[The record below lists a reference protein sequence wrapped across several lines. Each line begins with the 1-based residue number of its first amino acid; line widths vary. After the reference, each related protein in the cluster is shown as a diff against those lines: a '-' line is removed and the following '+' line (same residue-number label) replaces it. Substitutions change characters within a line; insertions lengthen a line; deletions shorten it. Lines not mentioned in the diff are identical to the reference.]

1 MPVTGSASAP
11 AKAGKHHVPAY
22 RAFKLDKR
30 GKIVETPYVMECE
43 DDTDALIWA
52 QQYVDGRAVEIWEGA
67 RRVALIPA
75 DD

>member
-1 MPVTGSASAP
+1 MDKDRSMTIGL
-11 AKAGKHHVPAY
+11 AG
-22 RAFKLDKR
+22 
-30 GKIVETPYVMECE
+30 
-43 DDTDALIWA
+43 A